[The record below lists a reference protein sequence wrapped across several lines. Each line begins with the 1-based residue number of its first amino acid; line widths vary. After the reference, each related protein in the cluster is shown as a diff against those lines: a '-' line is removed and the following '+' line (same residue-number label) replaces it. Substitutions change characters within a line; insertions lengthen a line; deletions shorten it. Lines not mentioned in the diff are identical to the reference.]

1 MNVVGTNAEVCC
13 FCRNKS
19 ERIKYY
25 DEDESYGH
33 SVEDNYCVSPGTAA
47 QFTFNRE
54 KDVALS
60 HYMDE
65 QGGIPEEDEPEEG
78 EETLHGSHDYTR
90 PTLSSIDEARLNSCL
105 EDVRNVLGE
114 SVPDSMMLKKPQ
126 SHNGSRDKTGE
137 TDHKSKGLS
146 LNDLAQAHQRM
157 SPVAQI
163 SECSAKPSE
172 GTPSKQ
178 ASLEDLAKA
187 HQDLAKAHGV
197 DKGPSGGKTK
207 SVTIDR
213 QPLSHTGSLLSGDI
227 FKNKSDK
234 AQMML
239 SLSNLVQKHAA
250 KTEDK
255 RTGEIVLTKQSS
267 NRGSFEQ
274 KMSIDKLGSQTSSG
288 LSLADLVKNKQ
299 MTSKASV
306 DQNKKSQENKS
317 EKNVEHAEQTDNG
330 NVENL
335 KDKHGSS
342 DNSAPAKPQLELDFP
357 TEPPTVILKEPR
369 KPLTS
374 VPQPKIIEP
383 YLSQPTVV
391 KSMSPQRTPKGK
403 NRTAELAPLAAK
415 AKNDNKVA
423 LTKDAKAVSS
433 ESKDKR
439 TDTLDVEKSASSEK
453 IENKD
458 QLATPKKERFIPP
471 LPRSSSKS
479 KYEKYD
485 LKEEYKKRQG
495 GKDMLNMVVIG
506 HVDAG
511 KSTLMGH
518 VLYQLGS
525 VNQRVMHKY
534 EQESK
539 KLGKSSFAYA
549 WVLDE
554 TEEERARGVTMDIA
568 QTKFETPHKIITL
581 LDAPG
586 HKDFIPNMIT
596 GTAQADVAI
605 LVVNATKGEFET
617 GFESGGQTRE
627 HALLARSL
635 GVHQLIVAVNKMDTV
650 GWDPAR
656 YDDIVRKLGLFLK
669 QAGFREG
676 DTNFVPVSGLGGENL
691 AKPIKEPK
699 LAAWY
704 KGLNLLEQIDK
715 FKPVPRAVDRPV
727 RIMVSD
733 VFKGQQGSGLTAAG
747 KVVSGSVQIGD
758 RLAVMPAAEY
768 CIVKSITNNEEAVN
782 FAFSGDHVIV
792 GVAGIDITNIVVIF
806 HYQTVTEPA
815 IVKKLVSHL
824 NKSTGEVIKNK
835 PKCLMKNSSAVVEI
849 EFEFPL
855 CVELY
860 KDNKEMGRFMLRSG
874 GHTIAAGLIEEVLK
888 TKAGE
893 GVKKGGEGAE
903 SQGAMGN

>member
-1 MNVVGTNAEVCC
+1 MSRHRNVRSMNYDE
-13 FCRNKS
+13 
-19 ERIKYY
+19 EYY

-114 SVPDSMMLKKPQ
+114 SVPDSMMVSTIIRHNFSIESSLNELLNKQVEEAPKPQ
-126 SHNGSRDKTGE
+126 RE
-137 TDHKSKGLS
+137 
-146 LNDLAQAHQRM
+146 
-157 SPVAQI
+157 P
-163 SECSAKPSE
+163 
-172 GTPSKQ
+172 
-178 ASLEDLAKA
+178 
-187 HQDLAKAHGV
+187 
-197 DKGPSGGKTK
+197 
-207 SVTIDR
+207 R
-213 QPLSHTGSLLSGDI
+213 Q
-227 FKNKSDK
+227 
-234 AQMML
+234 
-239 SLSNLVQKHAA
+239 
-250 KTEDK
+250 
-255 RTGEIVLTKQSS
+255 
-267 NRGSFEQ
+267 NRRNR
-274 KMSIDKLGSQTSSG
+274 SQ
-288 LSLADLVKNKQ
+288 
-299 MTSKASV
+299 
-306 DQNKKSQENKS
+306 
-317 EKNVEHAEQTDNG
+317 
-330 NVENL
+330 
-335 KDKHGSS
+335 GSS

-792 GVAGIDITNIVVIF
+792 GVAGIDITNIVVGSVFCDVQTPVVCASRILARIVLFNLEIPMTRGFTVIF

>member
-1 MNVVGTNAEVCC
+1 MSRHRNVRSMNYDE
-13 FCRNKS
+13 
-19 ERIKYY
+19 EYY

-114 SVPDSMMLKKPQ
+114 SVPDSMMVSTIIRHNFSIESSLNELLNKQVEEAPKPQ
-126 SHNGSRDKTGE
+126 REPRQNRRNRSQELDDDLSDNLESPSQDRVFSYSPIVSGGILKFGNSLSPKSPSFVKSRLAYKNDNISTEFDEQNTVMLAAENVKLKNLVKNVKNRNKSDTRNDINIQSNKIDTLKSLSEKTTAAKRGTARGNITETTNDQNSSLLSKPSNACKSNIPFTAYQEENNNKTLHNDISNASPSLSDLAKLHSTSPQRAAIQ
-137 TDHKSKGLS
+137 SKGLS

-187 HQDLAKAHGV
+187 HQGKKSVSPDIKQALAVPQQASLADLAKCHGEKHAASQSPLSHLAKQHISGTKEIKSQIISGIQSRNQSPANPNIPASSQGHSKSAGSTPLGFSSIKPSIPQGGLSLTDLAKAHGV

-335 KDKHGSS
+335 KDKHGEAE
-342 DNSAPAKPQLELDFP
+342 DILED
-357 TEPPTVILKEPR
+357 I
-369 KPLTS
+369 
-374 VPQPKIIEP
+374 
-383 YLSQPTVV
+383 
-391 KSMSPQRTPKGK
+391 K
-403 NRTAELAPLAAK
+403 NKLNIFEE
-415 AKNDNKVA
+415 NKVECIKHMIEGPS
-423 LTKDAKAVSS
+423 LIGNTLCLHFTKIKKSGTKIRYRKKHFQYSYQVRD
-433 ESKDKR
+433 SKDKSNV
-439 TDTLDVEKSASSEK
+439 TLHEIKAFDFCKPSPDEIV
-453 IENKD
+453 
-458 QLATPKKERFIPP
+458 KER
-471 LPRSSSKS
+471 
-479 KYEKYD
+479 
-485 LKEEYKKRQG
+485 Q
-495 GKDMLNMVVIG
+495 
-506 HVDAG
+506 
-511 KSTLMGH
+511 
-518 VLYQLGS
+518 
-525 VNQRVMHKY
+525 
-534 EQESK
+534 
-539 KLGKSSFAYA
+539 
-549 WVLDE
+549 
-554 TEEERARGVTMDIA
+554 
-568 QTKFETPHKIITL
+568 
-581 LDAPG
+581 
-586 HKDFIPNMIT
+586 
-596 GTAQADVAI
+596 
-605 LVVNATKGEFET
+605 
-617 GFESGGQTRE
+617 
-627 HALLARSL
+627 
-635 GVHQLIVAVNKMDTV
+635 KM
-650 GWDPAR
+650 
-656 YDDIVRKLGLFLK
+656 
-669 QAGFREG
+669 
-676 DTNFVPVSGLGGENL
+676 
-691 AKPIKEPK
+691 
-699 LAAWY
+699 
-704 KGLNLLEQIDK
+704 
-715 FKPVPRAVDRPV
+715 
-727 RIMVSD
+727 
-733 VFKGQQGSGLTAAG
+733 
-747 KVVSGSVQIGD
+747 
-758 RLAVMPAAEY
+758 
-768 CIVKSITNNEEAVN
+768 
-782 FAFSGDHVIV
+782 AFSRNGD
-792 GVAGIDITNIVVIF
+792 
-806 HYQTVTEPA
+806 
-815 IVKKLVSHL
+815 K
-824 NKSTGEVIKNK
+824 
-835 PKCLMKNSSAVVEI
+835 MK
-849 EFEFPL
+849 
-855 CVELY
+855 
-860 KDNKEMGRFMLRSG
+860 
-874 GHTIAAGLIEEVLK
+874 
-888 TKAGE
+888 
-893 GVKKGGEGAE
+893 
-903 SQGAMGN
+903 